1 MKLFEYEAKQ
11 IFSQNGLPIPKGIV
25 AKTPD
30 EAEEA
35 ARAIGGPVVV
45 KSQVL
50 VGGRGKSGG
59 IKFADTPEEAKKIAE
74 QLLNMKIK
82 GLPVEALLIEQ
93 KLDVADEIYAGITVD
108 RARRKYVAITSAEGG
123 VNIEEVAATAPEKII
138 KREIPPEWGLLPYIS
153 REMAKAIGLKG
164 KQINALSNFLS
175 TLWKI
180 ADNYDAELIE
190 INPLIITKDNK
201 FYAADA
207 RLLIDDNS
215 LFRHKSFEERLEKGT
230 TELNERELEALE
242 HDMSYVE
249 LDGDVGI
256 IGNGAGLVMATLDA
270 VSMYGG
276 KPANFLDVGGGAE
289 ADRMEVA
296 IRIVLSNPNTK
307 VLFINILG
315 GITKCDEMAKGILA
329 ARDRVGIKKPMVIRL
344 VGTNE
349 EEGQKILKEA
359 GIEVLTTLDDAAMKA
374 VELAK
379 AGE

>member
-74 QLLNMKIK
+74 QLLKMKIK
-82 GLPVEALLIEQ
+82 GLPVEAVLIEQ

>member
-82 GLPVEALLIEQ
+82 GLPVEAVLIEQ

>member
-59 IKFADTPEEAKKIAE
+59 IKFADTPEEAKKVAE
-74 QLLNMKIK
+74 QLLKMKIK
-82 GLPVEALLIEQ
+82 GLPVEAVLVEQ

-289 ADRMEVA
+289 ADRMEIA
-296 IRIVLSNPNTK
+296 IRIVLSNPKTK

-315 GITKCDEMAKGILA
+315 GITKCDEMAKGIIA

-349 EEGQKILKEA
+349 EEGQKILKDA